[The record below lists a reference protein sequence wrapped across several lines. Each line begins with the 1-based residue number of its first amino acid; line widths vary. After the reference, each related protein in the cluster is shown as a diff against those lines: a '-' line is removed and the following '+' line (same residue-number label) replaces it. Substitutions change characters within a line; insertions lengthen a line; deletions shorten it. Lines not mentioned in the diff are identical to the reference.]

1 MEDITPTF
9 CKDNLPSTEKDSISF
24 SVACKGIRKSKLKG
38 KYSCSNLN
46 FKSKIPYK
54 SQKEKSKFKVNQKRH
69 HPQKFN
75 LKKIVDIHSN
85 NTSEKVTLNEKTR
98 VSLNI
103 KKTFYNKDI
112 RNLMKKNKF
121 RLRND
126 FDRKHTEQFLFS
138 KEAAFEM
145 PFLLNENIV

>member
-1 MEDITPTF
+1 M
-9 CKDNLPSTEKDSISF
+9 
-24 SVACKGIRKSKLKG
+24 
-38 KYSCSNLN
+38 
-46 FKSKIPYK
+46 
-54 SQKEKSKFKVNQKRH
+54 
-69 HPQKFN
+69 
-75 LKKIVDIHSN
+75 KKIVDIHSN

-138 KEAAFEM
+138 KESAFEM